1 MRRLFAR
8 RGTGL
13 LAVAALAV
21 ALLHPAPSWAADEP
35 APAQWLQIANKTF
48 DVLVLRPA
56 GVVMALSGAALF
68 VPAALLASPG
78 GKAPVT
84 VAYEHFVSV
93 PFDNAFMRPI
103 GDF

>member
-1 MRRLFAR
+1 M
-8 RGTGL
+8 
-13 LAVAALAV
+13 AVTALAA
-21 ALLHPAPSWAADEP
+21 ALLHPAPSWAEEEP
-35 APAQWLQIANKTF
+35 SSVESSSAKLLRIANLTF
-48 DVLVLRPA
+48 DVLILRPT

-84 VAYEHFVSV
+84 EAYEHFVSV
-93 PFDNAFMRPI
+93 PFDNAFMRPL